1 MKIRIPISKEQI
13 WIYICIVI
21 FAFASN
27 ACQTATKANK
37 TDTELHSKTDSAN
50 TLPQTDDSNTASDS
64 DTESFAAQSTESSVT
79 KSTESSVTQS
89 TESSVTQSTESSVTR
104 YVDELSGNESPPAIS
119 WIKVESGSFI
129 FGSPPDAPCSF
140 PSEEQVSVTLTR
152 SFQIAATEVTQAQW
166 EALDLPH
173 ASWTKGA
180 EMPVTLI
187 NFFEA
192 AAWCNKLSRL
202 ENLEPCY
209 DLGNCENEIG
219 DGCINNEGIKFP
231 SCGSSYEFA
240 FRCTGNIHRFPDR
253 YSCPGYRLPT
263 SAEWE
268 YAAKA
273 DVTETHTYGG
283 DLHADIDI
291 SACSEQPALEDIA
304 WYCHNSGGEVH
315 PVAQKQPNPWGL
327 YDTLGNVQEWTDFY
341 FSGGVPYRYENSDT
355 TITDPIGPESG
366 SDMETRG
373 RFFTST
379 GCLLRPTSRIYA
391 FTDARSAK
399 LGFRPVRTIL
409 E

>member
-1 MKIRIPISKEQI
+1 MNNFNMRCALG
-13 WIYICIVI
+13 WLCY
-21 FAFASN
+21 FALFACSGNGNDVAPTNKSPTRDTDKNAANSEDSN
-27 ACQTATKANK
+27 ANAANS
-37 TDTELHSKTDSAN
+37 E
-50 TLPQTDDSNTASDS
+50 DSNTFVDS
-64 DTESFAAQSTESSVT
+64 AEDSNTIADTADSAEDTDTNRPVPNRDAD
-79 KSTESSVTQS
+79 K
-89 TESSVTQSTESSVTR
+89 
-104 YVDELSGNESPPAIS
+104 LSGLESTPDID
-119 WIKVESGSFI
+119 WLTIEKGTFT
-129 FGSPPDAPCSF
+129 FGSPPTSPCRAAYSETEF
-140 PSEEQVSVTLTR
+140 PVTLTR
-152 SFQIAATEVTQAQW
+152 SFLIAATELTQAQW

-209 DLGNCENEIG
+209 DLSNCFNFIG
-219 DGCINNEGIKFP
+219 TGCIQDGQRSGRACSNVETQPIFFCKN
-231 SCGSSYEFA
+231 S
-240 FRCTGNIHRFPDR
+240 IHRFPDR

>member
-13 WIYICIVI
+13 WIYISIVI
-21 FAFASN
+21 CALASN
-27 ACQTATKANK
+27 ACQTANETNQ
-37 TDTELHSKTDSAN
+37 TDTELHSKTDSTN
-50 TLPQTDDSNTASDS
+50 TLSQTDDSNTASDS
-64 DTESFAAQSTESSVT
+64 A
-79 KSTESSVTQS
+79 TESSVTQ
-89 TESSVTQSTESSVTR
+89 

-119 WIKVESGSFI
+119 WITVESGSFI

-180 EMPVTLI
+180 EIPVTLI

-231 SCGSSYEFA
+231 SCWGGYELA
-240 FRCTGNIHRFPDR
+240 FRCTGNIHRFSDR

-273 DVTETHTYGG
+273 GVTETHTYGG
-283 DLHADIDI
+283 DLHNEPLT
-291 SACSEQPALEDIA
+291 ACNEQPALEDIA

-341 FSGGVPYRYENSDT
+341 FSGGVPFRYENSDT

-379 GCLLRPTSRIYA
+379 GCLLRPSSRIYA
-391 FTDARSAK
+391 STGERCSQ

>member
-1 MKIRIPISKEQI
+1 MIHQHQRQWFFSTTRGTRRSHLPMKTRIPISKEQI

-21 FAFASN
+21 CAFAIN
-27 ACQTATKANK
+27 ACQTATDANQ
-37 TDTELHSKTDSAN
+37 TDTELHSKTNSTN
-50 TLPQTDDSNTASDS
+50 TLSQTDDSNTASDS
-64 DTESFAAQSTESSVT
+64 ATESSVI
-79 KSTESSVTQS
+79 Q
-89 TESSVTQSTESSVTR
+89 

-119 WIKVESGSFI
+119 WITVESGSFI
-129 FGSPPDAPCSF
+129 FGSPPTSPCRAAMNEDEI
-140 PSEEQVSVTLTR
+140 PVTLTR

-173 ASWTKGA
+173 VSWTKGA

-187 NFFEA
+187 NFFEV

-219 DGCINNEGIKFP
+219 DGCITNEGIKFP
-231 SCGSSYEFA
+231 SCWGGYELA

-263 SAEWE
+263 GAEWE

-273 DVTETHTYGG
+273 GVTETHTYGG

-304 WYCHNSGGEVH
+304 WYCHNSGGELH

-327 YDTLGNVQEWTDFY
+327 YDTLGNVCEWTDSPAGPLNAN
-341 FSGGVPYRYENSDT
+341 FSLSPV
-355 TITDPIGPESG
+355 TDPVGFSHDG
-366 SDMETRG
+366 STENKEVRG
-373 RFFTST
+373 QYFKST
-379 GCLLRPTSRIYA
+379 GCLLRPADRSSRS
-391 FTDARSAK
+391 FSERSET

>member
-1 MKIRIPISKEQI
+1 MNNFNMR
-13 WIYICIVI
+13 YAFGLLCC
-21 FAFASN
+21 FALFACSGSGN
-27 ACQTATKANK
+27 
-37 TDTELHSKTDSAN
+37 D
-50 TLPQTDDSNTASDS
+50 
-64 DTESFAAQSTESSVT
+64 
-79 KSTESSVTQS
+79 
-89 TESSVTQSTESSVTR
+89 
-104 YVDELSGNESPPAIS
+104 VDPTNESPTRDTDTNADNSKNSDSIADNSENADTIADSAEDTDTNRPVPNRDADKLS
-119 WIKVESGSFI
+119 GLESTPDIDWLTIEKGTFT
-129 FGSPPDAPCSF
+129 FGSPPTSPCRGAYSETEF
-140 PSEEQVSVTLTR
+140 PVTLTR
-152 SFQIAATEVTQAQW
+152 SFLIAATELTQAQW

-180 EMPVTLI
+180 DIPVSTV
-187 NFFEA
+187 NFFEV

-219 DGCINNEGIKFP
+219 VECINNEGIKFP
-231 SCGSSYEFA
+231 SCGSYYEFA

-283 DLHADIDI
+283 DLHNEPLT
-291 SACSEQPALEDIA
+291 ACNEQPALEDIA

-327 YDTLGNVQEWTDFY
+327 YDTLGNVYEWVDTFHN
-341 FSGGVPYRYENSDT
+341 GGSPLSYEAPGT
-355 TITDPIGPESG
+355 PLTDPVGIAYEDGIE
-366 SDMETRG
+366 MRG
-373 RFFTST
+373 CHYEKT
-379 GCLLRPTSRIYA
+379 GCQLRPTERTRRTK
-391 FTDARSAK
+391 TDRSTMI
-399 LGFRPVRTIL
+399 GFRPVRTIL

>member
-13 WIYICIVI
+13 WIYISIVI
-21 FAFASN
+21 CALASN
-27 ACQTATKANK
+27 ACQTANETNQ
-37 TDTELHSKTDSAN
+37 TDTELHSKTDSTN
-50 TLPQTDDSNTASDS
+50 TLSQTDDSNTASDS
-64 DTESFAAQSTESSVT
+64 A
-79 KSTESSVTQS
+79 TESSVTQ
-89 TESSVTQSTESSVTR
+89 

-119 WIKVESGSFI
+119 WITVESGSFI

-152 SFQIAATEVTQAQW
+152 SFQIAATEITQAQW

-219 DGCINNEGIKFP
+219 DGCSALGVNYP
-231 SCGSSYEFA
+231 SCSNYPGMSVFN
-240 FRCTGNIHRFPDR
+240 CTGNIHRFPDR

-273 DVTETHTYGG
+273 GVTETHTYGG
-283 DLHADIDI
+283 DLHNEPLT
-291 SACSEQPALEDIA
+291 ACNEQPALEDIA

-315 PVAQKQPNPWGL
+315 PVAQKLPNPWGL
-327 YDTLGNVQEWTDFY
+327 YDTLGNVYEWVDTFHN
-341 FSGGVPYRYENSDT
+341 GGAPLSYEAPGT
-355 TITDPIGPESG
+355 PLTDPVGIAYEDGIE
-366 SDMETRG
+366 MRG
-373 RFFTST
+373 CHYDKT
-379 GCLLRPTSRIYA
+379 GCQLRPTERSRR
-391 FTDARSAK
+391 TKTSRSTMI
-399 LGFRPVRTIL
+399 GIRPVRTIL